1 MPLRDKMK
9 TRRKKLDKGIEA
21 RRLARKIGPKPG
33 ATQVVVDKRRKPE
46 KHKASLLD
54 SNGE

>member
-1 MPLRDKMK
+1 MK
-9 TRRKKLDKGIEA
+9 KRRKKLDKGAEA

-33 ATQVVVDKRRKPE
+33 ATQVVIDKRRKPE

>member
-1 MPLRDKMK
+1 MK
-9 TRRKKLDKGIEA
+9 KRPKKLDKGAEA

-33 ATQVVVDKRRKPE
+33 ATHVVIDKRRKPE
-46 KHKASLLD
+46 KHKATLLD